1 MGLSLW
7 YPIHNELKQGKK
19 VLSQGLKSTFNTLR
33 QTVTFVLRINELFF
47 QVWAH
52 CVHIHDPQQDEYWR
66 FSKVTALHIMQ
77 SRWRHHDQN
86 ILQAHYLVLCRY
98 LVRVTYLLILTSCQ
112 EIGLSRCS
120 LFINVIFLRGLLC
133 HGSFFNGCIS
143 FLFFP
148 ATKGKSNLD

>member
-1 MGLSLW
+1 MISHPQW
-7 YPIHNELKQGKK
+7 AKTRKKSPISKTKINIQHLEGNCKICSAHKW
-19 VLSQGLKSTFNTLR
+19 TFFR
-33 QTVTFVLRINELFF
+33 VS
-47 QVWAH
+47 AH

-133 HGSFFNGCIS
+133 HGSFLICRKPSANS
-143 FLFFP
+143 SSQFLRNC
-148 ATKGKSNLD
+148 AMSH